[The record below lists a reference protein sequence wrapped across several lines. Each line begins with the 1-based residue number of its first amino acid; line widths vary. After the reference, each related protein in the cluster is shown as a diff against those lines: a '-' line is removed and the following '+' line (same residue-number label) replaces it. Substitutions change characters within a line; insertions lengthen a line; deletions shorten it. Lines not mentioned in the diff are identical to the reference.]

1 MRNAEAIF
9 DHHLEV
15 FAAGDLDGI
24 LSDYAADAVMIYGDR
39 TWYGVE
45 GARAFFTMWLD
56 DLLPAGSAFDLI
68 DKVATEDMVF
78 ISWHA
83 ESPRYRFDFGTDT
96 FVMRDDRIWRQT
108 VATSHVRK

>member
-1 MRNAEAIF
+1 MPDTARNDDALALL
-9 DHHLEV
+9 D
-15 FAAGDLDGI
+15 DLLKRAQAHGAD
-24 LSDYAADAVMIYGDR
+24 AADAVMIYGDR